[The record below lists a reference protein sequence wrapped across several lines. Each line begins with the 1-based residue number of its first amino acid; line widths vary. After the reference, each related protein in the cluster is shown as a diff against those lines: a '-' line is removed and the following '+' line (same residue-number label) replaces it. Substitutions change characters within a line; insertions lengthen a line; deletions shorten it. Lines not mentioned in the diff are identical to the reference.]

1 VSVDGAVPAR
11 SRVRDF
17 LRPGL
22 RTAALRD
29 YGIVAAFVILFV
41 VLALSSDVF
50 LSLTNWLNILDQWSA
65 VAIMGCGW
73 TLALIAGGFDL
84 SIGAVYALSS
94 VVAAEVA
101 VSTGSAGLGLLVGP
115 LAGLGIGVLNGGLS
129 TVGRINSFMAT
140 LSMSFVVRGVALA
153 ISGGYLIRVVTEEG
167 RPTNFNVIGR
177 SEFLGAK
184 YSVWLLAGVILVTGF
199 LLHRTIFGRH
209 LYAAGG
215 NAEAARLSGVRV
227 DLVRWITF
235 VISGLC
241 AGIGGMIVASRVATG
256 QSDVGVGIE
265 FDVIAA
271 VAVGGTSIFGGSGAI
286 WRTIIG
292 VLLLAM
298 IQNGFNLLNVSA
310 VYQRIVFGLII
321 LAAVGIDA
329 WSRRAST

>member
-1 VSVDGAVPAR
+1 MSANDTVPPRRRLPALGR
-11 SRVRDF
+11 PQ
-17 LRPGL
+17 LRL
-22 RTAALRD
+22 AALRD
-29 YGIVAAFVILFV
+29 YGILAAFVALFI
-41 VLALSSDVF
+41 VLSLSSDVF
-50 LSLTNWLNILDQWSA
+50 LNLTNWLNILDQWSA
-65 VAIMGCGW
+65 IGIMACGW

-84 SIGAVYALSS
+84 SIGAIYAMAS

-101 VSTGSAGLGLLVGP
+101 LSGGAAAGLLVGA
-115 LAGLGIGVLNGGLS
+115 LAGLGIGVVNGGLS

-140 LSMSFVVRGVALA
+140 LAMSFVVRGIALA

-167 RPTNFNVIGR
+167 KPTKFNVIGR

-184 YSVWLLAGVILVTGF
+184 YSVWLFAGVILVAGF

-209 LYAAGG
+209 VYASGG
-215 NAEAARLSGVRV
+215 NPEAARLSGVRV
-227 DLVRWITF
+227 DLVRTATF
-235 VISGLC
+235 AISGLC
-241 AGIGGMIVASRVATG
+241 AGIGGIIVASRVSTG

-271 VAVGGTSIFGGSGAI
+271 VAIGGTSIFGGAGAI
-286 WRTIIG
+286 WRTVVG

-298 IQNGFNLLNVSA
+298 IQNGFNLMSVDA

-329 WSRRAST
+329 WSRRTAR